1 MDWNSMVLY
10 GYESVAELLAVILRG
25 LSVADLNVQ
34 PHPDC
39 NSIGWTVWHL
49 TRLPDDVSSSLLGED
64 QLWTAGGWH
73 KKFKMPADPMDSG
86 YGHTP
91 EQVRAFRSPGVKVQM
106 AYHNAVLERMRRYIK
121 SLQLS
126 DLSRTSD
133 LPWSNPNPTL
143 GQILQDVLS
152 DCWLHTG
159 EASYIRGLLKAE
171 GRI

>member
-1 MDWNSMVLY
+1 MDWKLMVLY
-10 GYESVAELLAVILRG
+10 GYESVAELLVETLHG
-25 LSVADLNVQ
+25 LSIASLNVQ

-49 TRLPDDVSSSLLGED
+49 TRLPDDVFSSLLGEE
-64 QLWTAGGWH
+64 QLWTKGGWH
-73 KKFKMPADPMDSG
+73 EKFKMPADPTDTG

-91 EQVRAFRSPGVKVQM
+91 EQVRAFRSPSVKVQM
-106 AYHNAVLERMRRYIK
+106 GYQNAARESTRRYIK
-121 SLQLS
+121 SLKLS

-143 GQILQDVLS
+143 GQILQDVMS
-152 DCWLHTG
+152 DCWLHAG